1 MAKFTRWLLK
11 YRYIV
16 LGVLIL
22 LLALSVVGSMLVQ
35 KESDV
40 LSYLDKDS
48 DTVKGKEILNQE
60 FSIVGDCTLGLSFLT
75 KEEVGEIID
84 KFEQSDK
91 IGQKKVVENGV
102 EVNLLSKMVWIGTFD
117 DLNQLEEFIDTS
129 EMMTMLGNKFHLSTD
144 NIDTYVVSMYFIRSG
159 SDNAV
164 IDALDEAEN
173 IIRDTYSAKI
183 KAGELNTD
191 VDHCYY
197 IGGMAQNAR
206 VLVDSSVNDMPKFV
220 AAAVVC
226 VFIILFV
233 STNSYL
239 EPIIFLATLGISILL
254 NMGTNLIAGN
264 PMGTISTITS
274 SCASILQLAISMDYS
289 IFLMHTY
296 YEERRTGKDP
306 KEALISAMPKTLK
319 SIMASALTTIG
330 GFVALFFMTYG
341 MGYDLGF
348 VLAKGVLLS
357 LLAVLFVQP
366 ILILFCRKIID
377 KTHHEWIITPRLN
390 FVGKTITNKAIAIFV
405 LVLCI
410 AIAIPSSIL
419 QSKAPLNYI
428 TMTQETP
435 EDEMSLPER
444 EITALN
450 NQIIMCVPITY
461 ENQGTADSLAARNV
475 LDLTTQYDFIEKIK
489 QVGKPG
495 DTASNSIAGYG
506 CSEVTDVFSLGTMLT
521 EEDFAALKDSPFYTA
536 ISSQL
541 ESQLYSSFISNLG
554 DTSKGSQHYMLYT
567 INLTG
572 APEDVESYNA
582 MLKIRNIANEIF
594 GADKVYITGLVQGAY
609 ELYTVTPDD
618 FTLVNVL
625 SAVIVFVVLLLTFR
639 KPIMSVILLLVIETG
654 IWANLTL
661 VYLIGD
667 KINFIAYLIV
677 SAIQLGATVD
687 YAILFTSKYYEEKE
701 KCTGIVAVKNA
712 VHRSAPSVITSA
724 AILIFACV
732 AVNTLTT
739 NVIVAQITRLIAIG
753 TVFSLIL
760 VFTLLPSILSLK
772 ERATRRIY
780 IKRGKGDPDEGK
792 DDVPIYDKKAQA
804 KGLAKAAKVGLKGV
818 IFAGV
823 SAADIPEESQS
834 APATVIY
841 PQQETASA
849 DANAVFSS
857 EDNESVGS
865 SSSNEEITAASDE
878 QVANQTTV
886 DNTPET
892 VEEDMTTSE
901 VQAEKTAESD
911 VENEI
916 ADQQI
921 SATETESS
929 APADNETAAT
939 TAEPDMTE
947 QSREQDTADVFAEKP
962 SSDDAESKD
971 SEISSET
978 KTEEK
983 AAKEK
988 KTAPEKKPAA
998 KKSPVKRTATKA
1010 ENTKKPA
1017 AAKKTEGSKKPS
1029 EAKKSESA
1037 TSAANTKANVTLLF
1051 GETPEPGNG
1060 KFVII
1065 KDKGNPERPYKY
1077 QLKANNGQIL
1087 YESEGYKIKPKAK
1100 QIEVF
1105 RSTVNNGT
1113 YTIDEEK
1120 NGTFRYKL
1128 FKADGT
1134 MYGVGEG
1141 YKTRA
1146 SAESAIES
1154 VRKFANNAN
1163 FIEDNSD
1170 N

>member
-1 MAKFTRWLLK
+1 MAKFTRWILK

-22 LLALSVVGSMLVQ
+22 LLALSVVGNMLVK

-48 DTVKGKEILNQE
+48 DTVKGKEILNEQ
-60 FSIVGDCTLGLSFLT
+60 FSIVGDCTLGLSYLT
-75 KEEVGEIID
+75 KDEVAEIISQ
-84 KFEQSDK
+84 FEQSDK
-91 IGQKKVVENGV
+91 IGKAKVTENGK
-102 EVNLLSKMVWIGTFD
+102 EVNLLSKLVWIGTFD
-117 DLNQLEEFIDTS
+117 ELSMLDGLIDT
-129 EMMTMLGNKFHLSTD
+129 TNIWNLVNNKFKLTTD
-144 NIDTYVVSMYFIRSG
+144 NVDTYVVSLYFVRAG
-159 SDNAV
+159 SDNSV
-164 IDALDEAEN
+164 IYALDEVES
-173 IIRDTYSAKI
+173 IIRATYEEKI
-183 KAGELNTD
+183 KAGEISNIE
-191 VDHCYY
+191 VDDCYY

-226 VFIILFV
+226 VFIILFI

-254 NMGTNLIAGN
+254 NMGTNIIAGN

-296 YEERRTGKDP
+296 YEEKRLGKNPHD
-306 KEALISAMPKTLK
+306 ALVSAMPKTLK

-357 LLAVLFVQP
+357 LLAVVFVQP
-366 ILILFCRKIID
+366 ILIFVFRKWID

-390 FVGKTITNKAIAIFV
+390 FVGKTITNKWIAIFV

-410 AIAIPSSIL
+410 AVAIPSSIL
-419 QSKAPLNYI
+419 QSQAPLNYI
-428 TMTQETP
+428 TMTEETP
-435 EDEMSLPER
+435 VEEMSLPER

-450 NQIIMCVPITY
+450 NQIIMCVPIKY
-461 ENQGTADSLAARNV
+461 EDNETINSYADKAAYN
-475 LDLTTQYDFIEKIK
+475 LDLTAQYEFIEKIK
-489 QVGKPG
+489 VVGTDA
-495 DTASNSIAGYG
+495 DTTANSIEGG
-506 CSEVTDVFSLGTMLT
+506 CAQVTDIFSLASMIDAETLEALYPFSPRV
-521 EEDFAALKDSPFYTA
+521 EEP
-536 ISSQL
+536 
-541 ESQLYSSFISNLG
+541 LYGSFISNID
-554 DTSKGSQHYMLYT
+554 DTSQGSTHYMLYT

-572 APEDVESYNA
+572 APEDIESYNA
-582 MLKIRNIANEIF
+582 LLKIRNIANEVF
-594 GADKVYITGLVQGAY
+594 GSGNVYITGLVQGAY

-639 KPIMSVILLLVIETG
+639 KPIMSVVLLLVIETG

-701 KCTGIVAVKNA
+701 KCTGITAVKNA
-712 VHRSAPSVITSA
+712 VHRAAPSVITSA

-772 ERATRRIY
+772 ERTTRAFM

-823 SAADIPEESQS
+823 SAADIES
-834 APATVIY
+834 
-841 PQQETASA
+841 
-849 DANAVFSS
+849 
-857 EDNESVGS
+857 
-865 SSSNEEITAASDE
+865 
-878 QVANQTTV
+878 
-886 DNTPET
+886 
-892 VEEDMTTSE
+892 
-901 VQAEKTAESD
+901 AEAKTAEES
-911 VENEI
+911 VE
-916 ADQQI
+916 
-921 SATETESS
+921 
-929 APADNETAAT
+929 
-939 TAEPDMTE
+939 TAEPATDNVNEE
-947 QSREQDTADVFAEKP
+947 QK
-962 SSDDAESKD
+962 KD
-971 SEISSET
+971 
-978 KTEEK
+978 
-983 AAKEK
+983 
-988 KTAPEKKPAA
+988 
-998 KKSPVKRTATKA
+998 
-1010 ENTKKPA
+1010 
-1017 AAKKTEGSKKPS
+1017 
-1029 EAKKSESA
+1029 
-1037 TSAANTKANVTLLF
+1037 
-1051 GETPEPGNG
+1051 
-1060 KFVII
+1060 
-1065 KDKGNPERPYKY
+1065 
-1077 QLKANNGQIL
+1077 
-1087 YESEGYKIKPKAK
+1087 
-1100 QIEVF
+1100 
-1105 RSTVNNGT
+1105 
-1113 YTIDEEK
+1113 
-1120 NGTFRYKL
+1120 
-1128 FKADGT
+1128 
-1134 MYGVGEG
+1134 
-1141 YKTRA
+1141 
-1146 SAESAIES
+1146 
-1154 VRKFANNAN
+1154 
-1163 FIEDNSD
+1163 
-1170 N
+1170 

>member
-1 MAKFTRWLLK
+1 MAKFTRWILK

-22 LLALSVVGSMLVQ
+22 LLALSVVGNMLVK

-48 DTVKGKEILNQE
+48 DTVKGKEILNEQ
-60 FSIVGDCTLGLSFLT
+60 FSIVGDCTLGLSYLN
-75 KEEVGEIID
+75 KEEVADIIA

-91 IGQKKVVENGV
+91 IGKAKITENGK
-102 EVNLLSKMVWIGTFD
+102 EVNLLSKLVWIGTFD
-117 DLNQLEEFIDTS
+117 ELSLLDGFIDT
-129 EMMTMLGNKFHLSTD
+129 TNIWNLVNNKFKLTTD
-144 NIDTYVVSMYFIRSG
+144 NIDTYVINLYFVRAG
-159 SDNAV
+159 SDNSV
-164 IDALDEAEN
+164 IYALDEAEN
-173 IIRDTYSAKI
+173 IIRTTYEEKI
-183 KAGELNTD
+183 KAGELSGLE
-191 VDHCYY
+191 VDDCYY

-296 YEERRTGKDP
+296 YEEKRLGKSPQD
-306 KEALISAMPKTLK
+306 ALIAAMPKTLK

-366 ILILFCRKIID
+366 ILIFVFRKWID
-377 KTHHEWIITPRLN
+377 KTHHDWIITPRLN
-390 FVGKTITNKAIAIFV
+390 FVGKTITNKWVAIFV

-410 AIAIPSSIL
+410 AVAIPSSIL
-419 QSKAPLNYI
+419 QSQAPLNYI
-428 TMTQETP
+428 TMTKETP
-435 EDEMSLPER
+435 VEEMSLPER
-444 EITALN
+444 EISALN
-450 NQIIMCVPITY
+450 NQIIMCVPIEY
-461 ENQGTADSLAARNV
+461 ENKVEGSVQPGNENSASYNI
-475 LDLTTQYDFIEKIK
+475 DLTQQYEFIEKIK
-489 QVGKPG
+489 FIGTDS
-495 DTASNSIAGYG
+495 DTAANSISGYG
-506 CSEVTDVFSLGTMLT
+506 CATVTDIFSLGTMIG
-521 EEDFAALKDSPFYTA
+521 EDTMESLKSNALWSV
-536 ISSQL
+536 ISKTI
-541 ESQLYSSFISNLG
+541 ESKLFGSFISNIS
-554 DTSKGSQHYMLYT
+554 DTSKGSTHYMLYT

-572 APEDVESYNA
+572 APEDIESYNA
-582 MLKIRNIANEIF
+582 LLKIRNIANEVY
-594 GADKVYITGLVQGAY
+594 GAENVYITGLVQGAY
-609 ELYTVTPDD
+609 ELYSVTPDD

-639 KPIMSVILLLVIETG
+639 KPVMSVVLLLVIETG

-701 KCTGIVAVKNA
+701 KCTGITAVKNA
-712 VHRSAPSVITSA
+712 VHRAAPSVITSA

-732 AVNTLTT
+732 SVNTLTT

-772 ERATRRIY
+772 ERTTRAFM

-823 SAADIPEESQS
+823 SAADIES
-834 APATVIY
+834 
-841 PQQETASA
+841 
-849 DANAVFSS
+849 
-857 EDNESVGS
+857 
-865 SSSNEEITAASDE
+865 
-878 QVANQTTV
+878 
-886 DNTPET
+886 
-892 VEEDMTTSE
+892 
-901 VQAEKTAESD
+901 AEA
-911 VENEI
+911 
-916 ADQQI
+916 
-921 SATETESS
+921 
-929 APADNETAAT
+929 
-939 TAEPDMTE
+939 
-947 QSREQDTADVFAEKP
+947 
-962 SSDDAESKD
+962 
-971 SEISSET
+971 
-978 KTEEK
+978 K
-983 AAKEK
+983 AAE
-988 KTAPEKKPAA
+988 
-998 KKSPVKRTATKA
+998 
-1010 ENTKKPA
+1010 ENTEPA
-1017 AAKKTEGSKKPS
+1017 
-1029 EAKKSESA
+1029 
-1037 TSAANTKANVTLLF
+1037 NDN
-1051 GETPEPGNG
+1051 
-1060 KFVII
+1060 
-1065 KDKGNPERPYKY
+1065 
-1077 QLKANNGQIL
+1077 
-1087 YESEGYKIKPKAK
+1087 
-1100 QIEVF
+1100 
-1105 RSTVNNGT
+1105 
-1113 YTIDEEK
+1113 
-1120 NGTFRYKL
+1120 
-1128 FKADGT
+1128 ADG
-1134 MYGVGEG
+1134 EQ
-1141 YKTRA
+1141 K
-1146 SAESAIES
+1146 
-1154 VRKFANNAN
+1154 K
-1163 FIEDNSD
+1163 D
-1170 N
+1170 

>member
-22 LLALSVVGSMLVQ
+22 LLALSVVGSMLVD

-48 DTVKGKEILNQE
+48 DTVRGKEILNQE
-60 FSIVGDCTLGLSFLT
+60 FSIVGDCTIGLSYLT
-75 KEEVGEIID
+75 KEEVGEIISD
-84 KFEQSDK
+84 FENSGA
-91 IGQKKVVENGV
+91 IGKATVEENGKKVK
-102 EVNLLSKMVWIGTFD
+102 LLSKLVWMGTFD
-117 DLNQLEEFIDTS
+117 ALEQLEGEIDTAPMM
-129 EMMTMLGNKFHLSTD
+129 EMLAKKFQLNSD
-144 NIDTYVVSMYFIRSG
+144 GVDTFVVNLYFVRSG
-159 SDNAV
+159 SDNS
-164 IDALDEAEN
+164 IITALDTAEK
-173 IIRDTYSAKI
+173 IIRTAYETKI
-183 KAGELNTD
+183 KAGEINVE
-191 VDHCYY
+191 VDNCYY

-226 VFIILFV
+226 VFIILFI

-274 SCASILQLAISMDYS
+274 SCSSILQLAISMDYS

-366 ILILFCRKIID
+366 ILILFCRKLID
-377 KTHHEWIITPRLN
+377 KTHHDWIITPRLN
-390 FVGKTITNKAIAIFV
+390 FIGKTITSKGVAIFV
-405 LVLCI
+405 LVLCV

-419 QSKAPLNYI
+419 QSQAPLNYI

-435 EDEMSLPER
+435 PEEMSLAER
-444 EITALN
+444 EITSLN
-450 NQIIMCVPITY
+450 NQIIMCVPMTY
-461 ENQGTADSLAARNV
+461 ENTVEGSPQYNQKAAYNI
-475 LDLTTQYDFIEKIK
+475 DLSTQYDFIEKVK
-489 QVGKPG
+489 QVGSEN
-495 DTASNSIAGYG
+495 DTMANSIEGYG
-506 CSEVTDVFSLGTMLT
+506 SASVTDIFSLGTMLDSET
-521 EEDFAALKDSPFYTA
+521 MDALKSNA
-536 ISSQL
+536 AWSIIASELEKQL
-541 ESQLYSSFISNLG
+541 FGSFISNISA
-554 DTSKGSQHYMLYT
+554 TAPGSQHYMLYT

-582 MLKIRNIANEIF
+582 MLKIRSIANDTF
-594 GADKVYITGLVQGAY
+594 GAENVYITGLVQGAY

-625 SAVIVFVVLLLTFR
+625 SAVIVFAVLLITFR

-701 KCTGIVAVKNA
+701 TSTGIVAVKNA

-772 ERATRRIY
+772 ERATRKIY
-780 IKRGKGDPDEGK
+780 IKRGKGDPDEAK
-792 DDVPIYDKKAQA
+792 DNVPIYDKKAQA
-804 KGLAKAAKVGLKGV
+804 KGLAKAAKVGLKGI

-823 SAADIPEESQS
+823 SAADIEKAEEIVS
-834 APATVIY
+834 APVSAVY
-841 PQQETASA
+841 P
-849 DANAVFSS
+849 
-857 EDNESVGS
+857 EDNAS
-865 SSSNEEITAASDE
+865 SASDNNLT
-878 QVANQTTV
+878 ADNMTV
-886 DNTPET
+886 
-892 VEEDMTTSE
+892 
-901 VQAEKTAESD
+901 
-911 VENEI
+911 
-916 ADQQI
+916 
-921 SATETESS
+921 ATEDGNASESTEKDV
-929 APADNETAAT
+929 PAEA
-939 TAEPDMTE
+939 
-947 QSREQDTADVFAEKP
+947 K
-962 SSDDAESKD
+962 
-971 SEISSET
+971 SET
-978 KTEEK
+978 SS
-983 AAKEK
+983 K
-988 KTAPEKKPAA
+988 KTGAK
-998 KKSPVKRTATKA
+998 KKSP
-1010 ENTKKPA
+1010 
-1017 AAKKTEGSKKPS
+1017 
-1029 EAKKSESA
+1029 KKSS
-1037 TSAANTKANVTLLF
+1037 
-1051 GETPEPGNG
+1051 
-1060 KFVII
+1060 
-1065 KDKGNPERPYKY
+1065 DK
-1077 QLKANNGQIL
+1077 
-1087 YESEGYKIKPKAK
+1087 
-1100 QIEVF
+1100 
-1105 RSTVNNGT
+1105 
-1113 YTIDEEK
+1113 
-1120 NGTFRYKL
+1120 
-1128 FKADGT
+1128 
-1134 MYGVGEG
+1134 
-1141 YKTRA
+1141 
-1146 SAESAIES
+1146 
-1154 VRKFANNAN
+1154 
-1163 FIEDNSD
+1163 
-1170 N
+1170 